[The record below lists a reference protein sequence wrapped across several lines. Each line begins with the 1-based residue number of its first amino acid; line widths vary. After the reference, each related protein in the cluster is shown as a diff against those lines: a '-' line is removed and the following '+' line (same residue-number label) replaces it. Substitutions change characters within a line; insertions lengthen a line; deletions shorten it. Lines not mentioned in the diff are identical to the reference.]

1 MPILARSVSTQAGI
15 DQEIMEELKLK
26 GFNVDVDTNLLLRSL
41 LSRLDDVQKVAQMKE
56 DELTLK
62 LTTIQSEL
70 AVATNQ
76 VEKMDKIRRQLED
89 KFDEQTRALQE
100 EKSTLD
106 NLKQE
111 LAIAKEERES
121 KAVIKQLQTE
131 IDSQRSIIDEL
142 KRNAEKTSKQLD
154 VVEKEIVKSMTQVQE
169 EITTQ
174 KCYTKRTHASIDEL
188 VQDLKCQDGFTCKI
202 DSKLQDGVC
211 VPSSSD
217 DATININGQTVP
229 LTGALKDTI
238 GADLIERIKRTNR
251 ILEGKKPITSTF
263 KTMADDKMKAKMT
276 LEDKVKQAR
285 QMFNVSRQSATKAA
299 TIVSDSDAAAACRKI
314 LNRSDLFKN

>member
-1 MPILARSVSTQAGI
+1 MA
-15 DQEIMEELKLK
+15 
-26 GFNVDVDTNLLLRSL
+26 
-41 LSRLDDVQKVAQMKE
+41 
-56 DELTLK
+56 
-62 LTTIQSEL
+62 
-70 AVATNQ
+70 
-76 VEKMDKIRRQLED
+76 
-89 KFDEQTRALQE
+89 
-100 EKSTLD
+100 
-106 NLKQE
+106 
-111 LAIAKEERES
+111 
-121 KAVIKQLQTE
+121 
-131 IDSQRSIIDEL
+131 
-142 KRNAEKTSKQLD
+142 
-154 VVEKEIVKSMTQVQE
+154 QVQE

-188 VQDLKCQDGFTCKI
+188 VQDLKCKDGFTCKI

-217 DATININGQTVP
+217 DSTININGQTVP